1 MECSD
6 QKPNAI
12 TLLAVL
18 GACTHGGFV
27 DEGLRI
33 FNKFDVYGVAAAVEH
48 YGCLVDL
55 LACAGR
61 LREAYE
67 IVKNMLVQPNEVI
80 WCSLLGACRVH
91 GDAEMSELVSSE
103 IHQLHSCRVSTNDA
117 EYILLSNIMAS
128 SERWEQA
135 ERMRRK
141 MALHGV
147 GKTPGCSSVELDV
160 PEQQVRAGS
169 VIPEHTSV
177 QVHVAPRWGLNTHA
191 AKIPFLGDTP
201 GLFYYIG
208 DLKPQ
213 AQQFILLNFFFNKK
227 VVLRLES
234 DNGSCCKVALFSV
247 DYSLREC
254 YGTSSRHA
262 SPCCREPKR
271 RYSLLKISSMES
283 NMRYLFMFHALQN
296 VHTDGSEEFEI
307 NDLDQ
312 QSIDELMAEN
322 NLKKLTF
329 ARKDFKT
336 EDDSHAKETCG
347 EKYSA
352 PSNAQCAHSVQAIND
367 KASHVLLK
375 IWANDETVRESL
387 GVQKGTVGEWK
398 RCNRD
403 IDYNSDVRST
413 VEYHLTLMRKGY
425 RAIIYS
431 GDHDSRVPS
440 ISTQAWIRLLNLS
453 IADDWR
459 PWYVDGQVAGF
470 TRSYASNNLTYAT
483 VKGAG
488 HTAAEYK
495 PKECQEMFA
504 RWISGTPL

>member
-48 YGCLVDL
+48 SGCLVDL

-160 PEQQVRAGS
+160 PEQQIKGAIKELGRLQQGA
-169 VIPEHTSV
+169 V
-177 QVHVAPRWGLNTHA
+177 QLILTFLNTKYTQAVVHVAPRWGLNTHA

-227 VVLRLES
+227 VVLRLEN

-296 VHTDGSEEFEI
+296 VHTDGSEEFEP

-336 EDDSHAKETCG
+336 EDDSVCRTSLPPPSASTPPPTSPPSSSHMGIGSHTAEVIDNKECDTAGG
-347 EKYSA
+347 EGRMLHPYHRLPVGSLLPLHPLDLVEGRA
-352 PSNAQCAHSVQAIND
+352 PLPPA
-367 KASHVLLK
+367 
-375 IWANDETVRESL
+375 TPP
-387 GVQKGTVGEWK
+387 
-398 RCNRD
+398 
-403 IDYNSDVRST
+403 
-413 VEYHLTLMRKGY
+413 
-425 RAIIYS
+425 
-431 GDHDSRVPS
+431 RVPS
-440 ISTQAWIRLLNLS
+440 PTASPSAGSGRVVGTTATRLL
-453 IADDWR
+453 
-459 PWYVDGQVAGF
+459 P
-470 TRSYASNNLTYAT
+470 AT
-483 VKGAG
+483 V
-488 HTAAEYK
+488 TTIIRE
-495 PKECQEMFA
+495 
-504 RWISGTPL
+504 W

>member
-1 MECSD
+1 SIEAIKLFSKMECSD

-48 YGCLVDL
+48 SGCLVDL

-169 VIPEHTSV
+169 ENIFAKFPRSK
-177 QVHVAPRWGLNTHA
+177 AP
-191 AKIPFLGDTP
+191 
-201 GLFYYIG
+201 
-208 DLKPQ
+208 
-213 AQQFILLNFFFNKK
+213 
-227 VVLRLES
+227 
-234 DNGSCCKVALFSV
+234 
-247 DYSLREC
+247 
-254 YGTSSRHA
+254 
-262 SPCCREPKR
+262 
-271 RYSLLKISSMES
+271 
-283 NMRYLFMFHALQN
+283 
-296 VHTDGSEEFEI
+296 
-307 NDLDQ
+307 
-312 QSIDELMAEN
+312 
-322 NLKKLTF
+322 
-329 ARKDFKT
+329 
-336 EDDSHAKETCG
+336 
-347 EKYSA
+347 
-352 PSNAQCAHSVQAIND
+352 
-367 KASHVLLK
+367 
-375 IWANDETVRESL
+375 
-387 GVQKGTVGEWK
+387 
-398 RCNRD
+398 
-403 IDYNSDVRST
+403 
-413 VEYHLTLMRKGY
+413 
-425 RAIIYS
+425 
-431 GDHDSRVPS
+431 
-440 ISTQAWIRLLNLS
+440 
-453 IADDWR
+453 
-459 PWYVDGQVAGF
+459 
-470 TRSYASNNLTYAT
+470 
-483 VKGAG
+483 
-488 HTAAEYK
+488 
-495 PKECQEMFA
+495 
-504 RWISGTPL
+504 